1 MKNYIS
7 ILFVAF
13 MMLVSI
19 VIADKTL
26 FSNPA
31 QGQNLV
37 STFADPTTT
46 TLAGDMKINYEKI
59 SDEADG
65 SENFFSA
72 NWGALVASLL
82 AFCDVVVRL
91 TPSVKD
97 NSILSFVS
105 KIFNYIIPNRKTGG
119 GTF

>member
-1 MKNYIS
+1 
-7 ILFVAF
+7 
-13 MMLVSI
+13 MMMVSI

-31 QGQNLV
+31 KAQTIV
-37 STFADPTTT
+37 STFADPTTSTT
-46 TLAGDMKINYEKI
+46 TLAGDMKINYENI
-59 SDEADG
+59 SDATDG

-72 NWGALVASLL
+72 NWGSLIISFL
-82 AFCDVVVRL
+82 AFCDVIVRL
-91 TPSVKD
+91 TPTVKD
-97 NSILSFVS
+97 DSILSFVS